1 MTNPIGHSIISTE
14 QEKNISRKG
23 KATMN
28 MISATILYM
37 SERQAIVEQVEY
49 SLVAVRPYRDKQRF
63 MLRLDV

>member
-1 MTNPIGHSIISTE
+1 
-14 QEKNISRKG
+14 
-23 KATMN
+23 MN

-37 SERQAIVEQVEY
+37 GERQAIVEQVEY

>member
-1 MTNPIGHSIISTE
+1 
-14 QEKNISRKG
+14 
-23 KATMN
+23 MN

-49 SLVAVRPYRDKQRF
+49 ILVAVRPYRDKQRF